1 MLRCLLSFNTFPL
14 LPHCSQI
21 RGALPSEVTSGQW
34 ADLAVFCWGLVSGLG
49 ASVVTQPADVIK
61 TRVQLTS
68 TLATGGASVS
78 LTNAIGLIYQ
88 VWWGREGRGVSSM

>member
-1 MLRCLLSFNTFPL
+1 MAGEYHTIKGDQYTALAFLGGTFD
-14 LPHCSQI
+14 HGVDTIQ
-21 RGALPSEVTSGQW
+21 TSGQW
-34 ADLAVFCWGLVSGLG
+34 ADLAVFCCGLVSGLG

-88 VWWGREGRGVSSM
+88 VWWGREGPLG